1 MNPSREAV
9 AARSSDMIRVRSLAM
24 MRLRAKSDADQLP
37 ESKDLFHVGQAAF
50 CGSYRCINEQSA
62 HF

>member
-1 MNPSREAV
+1 
-9 AARSSDMIRVRSLAM
+9 MIRVRSLAM